1 MGESIPLPEDERE
14 HPMYIAIRYWLT
26 AAIGLIFLVMF
37 ISNLVVA
44 VYGLEFGTAFIL
56 FQFVIPYGVLSVG
69 IASLRYLGKY
79 VWIRTCKKVYGDQ
92 WMQIAAEIHGS
103 EKEESQGQG

>member
-1 MGESIPLPEDERE
+1 MLC
-14 HPMYIAIRYWLT
+14 
-26 AAIGLIFLVMF
+26 VQ
-37 ISNLVVA
+37 
-44 VYGLEFGTAFIL
+44 IL
-56 FQFVIPYGVLSVG
+56 FRFVIPYGVLSVG

-103 EKEESQGQG
+103 EKEESQGQGQNTANTDDDQSL